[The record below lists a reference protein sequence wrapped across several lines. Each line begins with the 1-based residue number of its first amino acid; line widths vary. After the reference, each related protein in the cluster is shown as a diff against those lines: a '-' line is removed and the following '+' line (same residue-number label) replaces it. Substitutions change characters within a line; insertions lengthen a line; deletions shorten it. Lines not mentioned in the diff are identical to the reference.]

1 VSGRGAG
8 LVLLAL
14 CELLAGL
21 GLRNEALAARSR
33 AEQFNRSW
41 IRYERYT
48 AHYEHLQYALQSP
61 LAVEER
67 LIAEQLRVAREQEPE
82 L

>member
-1 VSGRGAG
+1 MSGRGAG

-41 IRYERYT
+41 IRYERYA
-48 AHYEHLQYALQSP
+48 AHYEHLQYAMMSP
-61 LAVEER
+61 LAIEER
-67 LIAEQLRVAREQEPE
+67 VRMEQQRKERELEPE

>member
-1 VSGRGAG
+1 MSGRGAG

-33 AEQFNRSW
+33 AEQYNRAYLA
-41 IRYERYT
+41 YERY
-48 AHYEHLQYALQSP
+48 AGHYRHLQVALRAPDAVRSRLVLRLEELEQD
-61 LAVEER
+61 LA
-67 LIAEQLRVAREQEPE
+67 PE

>member
-1 VSGRGAG
+1 VSGRIAG

-21 GLRNEALAARSR
+21 GLRNDALAARSR
-33 AEQFNRSW
+33 AEQYNRSW
-41 IRYERYT
+41 LDYQNC
-48 AHYEHLQYALQSP
+48 ASHYRHLCKMLTTPEALLS
-61 LAVEER
+61 R
-67 LIAEQLRVAREQEPE
+67 LDYMAEQFESAQQPE

>member
-1 VSGRGAG
+1 VSGRIAG

-21 GLRNEALAARSR
+21 GLRNDALAARSR
-33 AEQFNRSW
+33 AEQYNRSW
-41 IRYERYT
+41 LEYQNR
-48 AHYEHLQYALQSP
+48 ASHYRHLCKALTTPEALLRRLDYLTEQSE
-61 LAVEER
+61 A
-67 LIAEQLRVAREQEPE
+67 AQLPE

>member
-1 VSGRGAG
+1 MSGRGAG

-33 AEQFNRSW
+33 AEQYNRSW
-41 IRYERYT
+41 IRYQGYT
-48 AHYEHLQYALQSP
+48 AHYEHLQYAMMTPNAIEQ
-61 LAVEER
+61 R
-67 LIAEQLRVAREQEPE
+67 LIIEQERKRREQEPE